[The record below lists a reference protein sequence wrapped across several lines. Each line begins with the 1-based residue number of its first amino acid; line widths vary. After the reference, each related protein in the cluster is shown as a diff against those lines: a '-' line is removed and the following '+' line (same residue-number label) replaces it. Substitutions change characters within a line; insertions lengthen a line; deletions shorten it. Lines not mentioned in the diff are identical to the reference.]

1 MKNLPTR
8 ILLKV
13 LTALSRLSWRNLYRL
28 SDFVK
33 YLVFDLVGYRKDVIL
48 TNIRSSFPERTETE
62 IQQIAQDYYR
72 NMTDLIVEAIKLRSI
87 TKEEVN
93 QRFTYDPTTFEHYYA
108 QGKNLVL
115 VLGHLGNWELA
126 NLFASLNFPH
136 QVVVVYH
143 RLANDTF
150 EAWFYKIRTRFG
162 SELVPMHEAF
172 QKATQPRERPFMFLL
187 VNDQSPRPDKAYWTT
202 FLHQDTGVF
211 RGVERIARQ
220 LDAPVLYG
228 HIGRDQTRRGYY
240 SIETALITENPKEIP
255 NNGILERQIKLLE
268 ADIRRQPA
276 NWLWSHKRWKHPR
289 PAHLHPDQVLE
300 EKLDCEKAD

>member
-1 MKNLPTR
+1 MKNLTTR
-8 ILLKV
+8 FLLFLFTV
-13 LTALSRLSWRNLYRL
+13 LSRQSWRTLYRL
-28 SDFVK
+28 SDLLK
-33 YLVFDLVGYRKDVIL
+33 YLIFDLVGYRKDVVL
-48 TNIRSSFPERTETE
+48 VNLRNSFPEKEEAE
-62 IQQIAQDYYR
+62 IQKIARDYSR
-72 NMTDLIVEAIKLRSI
+72 NLTDLVVEAVKLRSI
-87 TKEEVN
+87 TREEVN
-93 QRFTYDPTTFEHYYA
+93 QRFTYDPRVFEHYYA
-108 QGKNLVL
+108 QNKNLVL

-150 EAWFYKIRTRFG
+150 EDWFYKIRTQFG
-162 SELVPMHEAF
+162 SELVPMNEAY
-172 QKATQPRERPFMFLL
+172 QKAGVPRQRPFMFLL

-202 FLHQDTGVF
+202 FLNQDTGVF

-228 HIGRDQTRRGYY
+228 VIGRDENRRGHYT
-240 SIETALITENPKEIP
+240 IGVRLITENPKEIP

-289 PAHLHPDQVLE
+289 PAQLQPDQVLE
-300 EKLDCEKAD
+300 VNFDCEKAD